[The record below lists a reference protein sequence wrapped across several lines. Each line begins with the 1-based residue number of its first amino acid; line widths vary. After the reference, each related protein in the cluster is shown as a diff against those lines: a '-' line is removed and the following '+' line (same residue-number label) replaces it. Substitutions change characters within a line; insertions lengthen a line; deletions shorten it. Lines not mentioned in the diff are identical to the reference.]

1 MFDKVKERQKKER
14 GGKVDRFR
22 FRRRKSGRMTLLRAA
37 FEENDFEGASPP
49 RKKPLKPFW
58 SDEKKRKNV
67 KDTTWCY
74 VLFFIPATFTKT
86 SSSLIRKKRRVREG
100 RDLIRRPFVLV
111 FFVVVVF
118 FFFGERE
125 RGEREVSSSFF
136 FFFLSF
142 SFLRWR
148 RRLKTF
154 SQKKGPSP
162 RQQRREKKWNCLE
175 ARDRHRTSIS
185 PRSLTSSTITTASP
199 GKETRAVRRT
209 VMRPRSGRCEASYR
223 PRICA

>member
-111 FFVVVVF
+111 FFFVVVF

-125 RGEREVSSSFF
+125 RERRKRGVFFILHFF
-136 FFFLSF
+136 FSLFLF
-142 SFLRWR
+142 C
-148 RRLKTF
+148 
-154 SQKKGPSP
+154 GGG
-162 RQQRREKKWNCLE
+162 
-175 ARDRHRTSIS
+175 D
-185 PRSLTSSTITTASP
+185 
-199 GKETRAVRRT
+199 V
-209 VMRPRSGRCEASYR
+209 
-223 PRICA
+223 